1 MSFIV
6 IKVECPEDFSDILK
20 VELSELGFD
29 TFMDLDDT
37 NFEGSVPAEEYQE
50 QETELLITDYQ
61 TRAEIKYSLETV
73 AKQNWNKLWEE
84 NFHPIAINDDCYI
97 RAHFHEPAKG
107 YKYEL
112 VITPKM
118 SFGTGHHATTS
129 TMIQQQL
136 LVDHKGKSVFDIGT
150 GTGVLAIMAHKLG
163 ASQIDA
169 CDIEDWSVEN
179 VLENAEANKTPLN
192 KVYCGTAEEVK
203 GDDLYDILLAN
214 INLNVHKSSFQ
225 EYARL
230 IKPNGTLLMSG
241 FYEQDIPTILELGK
255 RHGFKEKTRQIMNN
269 WTCLVLEKVG

>member
-1 MSFIV
+1 M
-6 IKVECPEDFSDILK
+6 
-20 VELSELGFD
+20 
-29 TFMDLDDT
+29 
-37 NFEGSVPAEEYQE
+37 A
-50 QETELLITDYQ
+50 DYQ
-61 TRAEIKYSLETV
+61 TRAEIEFSFEEV

-97 RAHFHEPAKG
+97 RASFHQPAEG

-136 LVDHKGKSVFDIGT
+136 LVEHKEKSVFDIGT

-163 ASQIDA
+163 ATQIDA

-179 VLENAEANKTPLN
+179 VLENAEANQTPLN
-192 KVYCGTAEEVK
+192 KVYCGTAEETK
-203 GDDLYDILLAN
+203 GENLYDILLAN

-255 RHGFKEKTRQIMNN
+255 THGFKEKSRQIMNN
-269 WTCLVLEKVG
+269 WTCLVLEKAD